1 MNNKENNN
9 FTTDEQKALL
19 LKVVASKIRAAKR
32 SPLSFSQERIWS
44 ITQLNPDNT
53 SFNLSNSFY
62 IIGELNES
70 VLEKSLNEVVRRH
83 EILRSVFFVEN
94 QKPVQVALPIFS
106 FKLKTIDQSAI
117 GPDKTGLEQI
127 ISRERK
133 QSFDLQKGLPFR
145 AVLIKL
151 AAQKYILIL
160 IIHQIIID
168 AESWPIIIQD
178 LGNIYQSLKQGL
190 KPSLPNLPMQ
200 YADYASWQRQRLTG
214 ESYLLLN
221 DYWRERF
228 KESIAPLQ
236 LPADRVLI
244 TRATKAYTYKFN
256 IESEIVAQLKLL
268 SQKEKVSLFVTL
280 LTTLNCLLYMYT
292 KQEHFLI
299 FSSVSSKNRPEL
311 KALIGL
317 FSNLVPLQIKIMEK
331 LSLKQIIE
339 STHKEVNDAVAHQ
352 DLPFDKI
359 TEYIKMKIPGER
371 ISFTSLFQV
380 MFTFRYEDEFDYD
393 LGEIRLEPFESVLE
407 KEVDF
412 QIRLGM
418 IERQGHIA
426 CALAYNASIFEEST
440 IKQIVAHYLI
450 FLETFSN
457 AINRPISEAP
467 VLQSIMRHSEQLA
480 QNRAGSQDT
489 QIIKYT
495 PPTTDEEK
503 RLAEIWQEVLNID
516 KIGVNDNFFNL
527 GGDSLLALRMI
538 DKAKEENILLNP
550 SLITNFPTISELIK
564 NQAKSVVKIENDIT
578 GEIPLTCDQYWYLKI
593 METEGR
599 HQPNRFNI
607 NMLFETAAPLEPQY
621 LEKAVRTLIEY
632 HDGLRARFIKKDSS
646 WRQFI
651 VQPDNEQFFYL
662 YDLSSLSETEQKS
675 AIEKTANDLQNKFDL
690 QKGPLFLV
698 ALFHLGKDKPQR
710 LFLTSHHLVAD
721 NQSIEILFRDFQK
734 VYRSL
739 VNGRNIQLP
748 PKVTSLKQYAIGLN
762 EYAKSSSL
770 TKEIDYWLNL
780 PWDKVPYLPVDY
792 PDGRENNLVESERDL
807 ILSLST
813 EETNALLGNVKT
825 YQTQLVN
832 VLLLTLADVLTE
844 WSNSIWTE
852 INVVNSGRN
861 IIPELAFDLS
871 HTVGWFAM
879 SGVLVL
885 QKIDDA
891 STAEE
896 MIRQFERNL
905 AVIPNQGY
913 GFCLLTNLH
922 RDEQLAEKLLS
933 YRKEEILFNFMGKR
947 ENEQSIFKTA
957 KESTGLRDNP
967 KDRRFTLINCI
978 SAIANSQLTIRWSY
992 SRNVHKRTTIEGLA
1006 NRYME
1011 LLKNRFI

>member
-1 MNNKENNN
+1 MDNNENKNL
-9 FTTDEQKALL
+9 TTDEQKALF
-19 LKVVASKIRAAKR
+19 LKLVASKIRAAKR

-62 IIGELNES
+62 IYGELDES

-83 EILRSVFFVEN
+83 EILRSVFFIEN
-94 QKPVQVALPIFS
+94 QKPVQVTLPIFS

-117 GPDKTGLEQI
+117 GPDKTGLEQT

-168 AESWPIIIQD
+168 AESWPIVIQD
-178 LGNIYQSLKQGL
+178 LGNIYQSIKQGL
-190 KPSLPNLPMQ
+190 KPTLPNLTMQ

-214 ESYLLLN
+214 ESELLLN
-221 DYWRERF
+221 EYWRERF
-228 KESIAPLQ
+228 KESIVPLQ
-236 LPADRVLI
+236 LPADKVLT
-244 TRATKAYTYKFN
+244 TRATKAYVYKFN
-256 IESEIVAQLKLL
+256 IESEVVAKLKQL

-280 LTTLNCLLYMYT
+280 LTTFNCLLYMYT
-292 KQEHFLI
+292 RQEHFLI

-317 FSNLVPLQIKIMEK
+317 FSNLVPLQIKITEK
-331 LSLKQIIE
+331 LNLKQILE
-339 STHKEVNDAVAHQ
+339 STHKEVNDVVAHQ

-359 TEYIKMKIPGER
+359 TEYIKMQIPEER
-371 ISFTSLFQV
+371 IGFTSLFQV
-380 MFTFRYEDEFDYD
+380 MFTFRYEDDFDYD
-393 LGEIRLEPFESVLE
+393 LGDIRLEPFESILE
-407 KEVDF
+407 KELDF
-412 QIRLGM
+412 QIRVGM
-418 IERQGHIA
+418 IERNGQIA
-426 CALAYNASIFEEST
+426 STLTYNASIFEEST
-440 IKQIVAHYLI
+440 IKQIVAQYLI
-450 FLETFSN
+450 FLETFLN
-457 AINRPISEAP
+457 AINIPISEVP
-467 VLQSIMRHSEQLA
+467 VFQSIMSHSEQLA
-480 QNRAGSQDT
+480 QNRASSRNT
-489 QIIKYT
+489 QITQYI

-503 RLAEIWQEVLNID
+503 QLTKIWQEVLNIE
-516 KIGVNDNFFNL
+516 KVGVKDNFFSL

-564 NQAKSVVKIENDIT
+564 NQNKSVVNFENDIT

-607 NMLFETAAPLEPQY
+607 NMLFETAAPLDPQY
-621 LEKAVRTLIEY
+621 LEKVVQVLIEY
-632 HDGLRARFIKKDSS
+632 HDGLRMRFIKKDSS

-651 VQPDNEQFFYL
+651 VQPDNEQSFYF
-662 YDLSSLSETEQKS
+662 YDLSSLSEAEQKS
-675 AIEKTANDLQNKFDL
+675 AIEKTTNDLQNKFDL
-690 QKGPLFLV
+690 QRGPLFLV

-710 LFLTSHHLVAD
+710 LFLTSHHLVVD

-734 VYRSL
+734 VYQSL
-739 VNGRNIQLP
+739 VTGRNIQLP
-748 PKVTSLKQYAIGLN
+748 PKGTSLKQYAIGLN
-762 EYAKSSSL
+762 EYAKSSSIS
-770 TKEIDYWLNL
+770 KEIDYWLNL
-780 PWDKVPYLPVDY
+780 PWDKVPYFPVDY
-792 PDGRENNLVESERDL
+792 PDSKTNNLVESERDL

-813 EETNALLGNVKT
+813 EETNVLLENVKT
-825 YQTQLVN
+825 YQTQLIN
-832 VLLLTLADVLTE
+832 VLLLTLVDVLTE
-844 WSNSIWTE
+844 WTNSIWTE

-861 IIPELAFDLS
+861 IIPDEDLS

-885 QKIDDA
+885 QKVDA
-891 STAEE
+891 PTTEE
-896 MIRQFERNL
+896 IIRQFERNL
-905 AVIPNQGY
+905 AAIPNQGH

-922 RDEQLAEKLLS
+922 GDEQLAEKLLS

-947 ENEQSIFKTA
+947 DNEQSIFKIA
-957 KESTGLRDNP
+957 KESTGSRENP
-967 KDRRFTLINCI
+967 KNRRFTLINCI

-992 SRNVHKRTTIEGLA
+992 SQNVHKATTIESIA

-1011 LLKNRFI
+1011 LLKNGFL